1 MDDRKESGLSGK
13 GGVLLG
19 AVGGFLCALI
29 LAGILF
35 VIVWFAAGGSLKPSP
50 VPVPTPS
57 GEGDSGRVVS
67 DALEQKLEMVR
78 GYIENGFLFDYEDA
92 DFDSAIVKGYV
103 NELGDPYTVYYTK
116 EELDAMNE
124 SMSGTFYGI
133 GVMITLTQDLSQ
145 VLVLQ
150 AYEECPAYQAGIRDG
165 DIITAVNGES
175 IAGKDLDYVVTLVRG
190 ELGTT
195 VDITVLRAGTEHT
208 FKVTRAEVQAH
219 SLEYEM
225 LDNGVGYIQMI
236 SFTEVLPG
244 QLKSAISDLQKQG
257 LKALIFDLRSNGG
270 GLLSA
275 VVDICDYLLPAGIIT
290 YTEDVHGK
298 RTEYRSGASAK
309 LDVPAVVL
317 TDGYTASASEI
328 FTAALQD
335 YGAAKVF
342 GGKTFGKGIVQV
354 MYTFPDGTG
363 LKYTESRYYT
373 PKGICIHGD
382 GIMPDHVQE
391 DDPETENDELIEA
404 ASAFLLQGQ

>member
-1 MDDRKESGLSGK
+1 MEDRNESGLSGK
-13 GGVLLG
+13 GGILLG
-19 AVGGFLCALI
+19 AVGGFLSALI

-35 VIVWFAAGGSLKPSP
+35 VIVWLSSGGSLKPSP
-50 VPVPTPS
+50 DPVPVPS
-57 GEGDSGRVVS
+57 ESSDSGRVVS

-78 GYIENGFLFDYEDA
+78 GYIEDGYLFDYSEA

-165 DIITAVNGES
+165 DILTAVNGES
-175 IAGKDLDYVVTLVRG
+175 IIGKDLDYVVTLVRG

-195 VDITVLRAGTEHT
+195 VDITVQRQGEEHT
-208 FKVTRAEVQAH
+208 FTVARAEVQAH
-219 SLEYEM
+219 ALEYEM
-225 LDNGVGYIQMI
+225 LDNGIGYIQMI
-236 SFTEVLPG
+236 SFTEVLPE
-244 QLKSAISDLQKQG
+244 QLKSAYADLKKQG
-257 LKALIFDLRSNGG
+257 MKAVIFDLRSNGG

-275 VVDICDYLLPAGIIT
+275 VVNICDYLLPSGIIT
-290 YTEDVHGK
+290 YTEDVKGK
-298 RTEYRSGASAK
+298 RTEYRSNASAK

-335 YGAAKVF
+335 YGVAKVF

-354 MYTFPDGTG
+354 MYQFPDGTG
-363 LKYTESRYYT
+363 LKVTESRYYT

-382 GIMPDHVQE
+382 GITPDHLTE
-391 DDPETENDELIEA
+391 DDPDTETDELIDA
-404 ASAFLLQGQ
+404 ASAFLLGQ